1 MVEEYEDKYRD
12 CDEQEQ
18 EQDQPTWTEIFWKDF
33 GYEI

>member
-12 CDEQEQ
+12 CDEREQ
-18 EQDQPTWTEIFWKDF
+18 EQDQPTWAETFWKDF